1 MPANYDSNTQG
12 PYFLQYWSQ
21 DKTLKRKFNIKQ
33 GVTTNPA
40 PQSFDA
46 SVQWDSLPANTYTGL
61 GSHSC
66 ECYPQA
72 IENNQLEASTSISPN
87 PSNGLITVKT
97 SQFNGYVQLT
107 NVAGEMVKSIEINK
121 LTDSF
126 TLDLSGLAKGI
137 YNLSMFGKGNNNER
151 IAHKKVVIQ

>member
-107 NVAGEMVKSIEINK
+107 NVAGEMVKSLEINI
-121 LTDSF
+121 LNS
-126 TLDLSGLAKGI
+126 LSVLKEAI
-137 YNLSMFGKGNNNER
+137 IASNED
-151 IAHKKVVIQ
+151 